1 LIDVAVTPGALAVL
15 PLVLPPLVV
24 AELADDGVVAPAADP
39 LGAVVAELEEPLL
52 ELLLHADASRAI
64 APTVSKAARPL

>member
-1 LIDVAVTPGALAVL
+1 LISVGVTPEALAVL
-15 PLVLPPLVV
+15 PLLPPL
-24 AELADDGVVAPAADP
+24 ALPLADDGVVAPAADP
-39 LGAVVAELEEPLL
+39 LGAAVVAELEDPLF